1 MIYVYTHL
9 ERINRNQ
16 SFRLREAACFGI
28 CMENAVP
35 ALKLLVDGLE
45 RFEPLTMD
53 AREAIFRTDCVI
65 RSYAAGRYVLRENDR
80 ADFIGVAVD
89 GFAYSHKQT
98 SSGSRQ
104 ILSLILPG
112 STVVPENIFLTRL
125 DCSVQTLTAFEV
137 GLIPRDALRGL
148 AMSFPEIATSIGTM
162 LAIDAAISKEWML
175 NIGRRDAR
183 ERVGHLLCEMA
194 VRLSKS
200 RSPTDRSVNLLMT
213 QEQIGD
219 AVGLTAAHV
228 NRAMKSLY
236 SEGFLIKEKTI
247 IRFPKWERLCNMTEF
262 NEDYLNYR

>member
-1 MIYVYTHL
+1 MSIH
-9 ERINRNQ
+9 I
-16 SFRLREAACFGI
+16 LRELTETRVFAFGRRLALEI

-98 SSGSRQ
+98 VSGSRQ

-112 STVVPENIFLTRL
+112 STVLPENIFLSRL

-137 GLIPRDALRGL
+137 GLIPRDALRDL

-162 LAIDAAISKEWML
+162 LAVDAAISKEWML

-236 SEGFLIKEKTI
+236 NEGFLIKEKTI
-247 IRFPKWERLCNMTEF
+247 LRFPQWEKLCIMAEF
-262 NEDYLNYR
+262 NEEYLNYQ